1 VTSKSQG
8 PPKPTESNTPGG
20 KDTKPPADPGGFAG
34 WPLYLSVVI
43 AFLVIDHASK
53 IAAKIWLE
61 PNERIISLIPEVF
74 RLRYAENRG
83 AAFSLFYGHTEI
95 LALVSVLAVAG
106 LTWWWTRVPA
116 SERIGRVGIAL
127 VISGAI
133 GNLIDRVARG
143 YVVDFLDFYL
153 INWPVFNIADSII
166 CIGVGVMLLRT
177 WQGKM

>member
-1 VTSKSQG
+1 MESKATPE
-8 PPKPTESNTPGG
+8 PPQPLI
-20 KDTKPPADPGGFAG
+20 PGGFAG
-34 WPLYLSVVI
+34 WPLFLSVI
-43 AFLVIDHASK
+43 AVFLLIDHATK

-61 PNERIISLIPEVF
+61 PGQKMISLIPGVF

-116 SERIGRVGIAL
+116 NERIGRFGIAL

-166 CIGVGVMLLRT
+166 CIGVGIMLLRT